1 MTNKI
6 KVAVNGYNVIGRR
19 IADAVS
25 AQDDMELIG
34 VAKTKPDYKAKIALE
49 KGYKVYAADEKGK
62 KSFIDAGLECSG
74 LSKDMVAQADIVLDA
89 TPDEVGAANKAMYA
103 SLGKKAV
110 FQGGEEH
117 EVAGFSFVA
126 QCNYDAARG
135 KQFLRAVS
143 CNTTGLC
150 RSLHAIDESFGISK
164 ARVVIARRAADPDES
179 SKGPIDAVV
188 LDPVTIP
195 SHHGPDVNT
204 VLPNIP
210 IVTLAMKIP
219 TTHMHL
225 HSLIISLKQRWA
237 TTDKVVEVL
246 SRTPRLML
254 VSAKKDG
261 FKSTANVVDLAREMN
276 RPRNDLYEAVIW
288 RDSVKVEGDEL
299 YFYMGVDQE
308 AIVTPENVDAIR
320 AMFGTMRKE
329 ESMKKTDAS
338 LDIAP
343 HYG

>member
-1 MTNKI
+1 MNNKI

-19 IADAVS
+19 IADAVA

-34 VAKTKPDYKAKIALE
+34 VAKTKPDYKAKIALD
-49 KGYKVYAADEKGK
+49 KGYKVYTVDDKGMK
-62 KSFIDAGLECSG
+62 AFKDAELSCAGI
-74 LSKDMVAQADIVLDA
+74 SKDMVAQADIVLDA
-89 TPDEVGAANKAMYA
+89 TPDEVGAANKVMYS

-126 QCNYDAARG
+126 QCNYDEAKG
-135 KQFLRAVS
+135 KQFTRAVS
-143 CNTTGLC
+143 CNTTALC
-150 RSLHAIDESFGISK
+150 RTLHAIDSSFGIAK

-179 SKGPIDAVV
+179 GKGPIDAVV
-188 LDPVTIP
+188 LDPVSIP

-210 IVTLAMKIP
+210 IVSLAMKIP

-225 HSLIISLKQRWA
+225 HSLIITLKEKT
-237 TTDKVVEVL
+237 TTDKVVDL
-246 SRTPRLML
+246 LTLTPRVML

-261 FKSTANVVDLAREMN
+261 FKSTANVIDLAREMG
-276 RPRNDLYEAVIW
+276 RPRNDLYEAVVW
-288 RDSVKVEGDEL
+288 KDSVKVEGDEL
-299 YFYMGVDQE
+299 YYYMGVHQE

-320 AMFGTMRKE
+320 AMFGTMPKE
-329 ESMKKTDAS
+329 ESMKKTDTS
-338 LDIAP
+338 LGIAT
-343 HYG
+343 HYR